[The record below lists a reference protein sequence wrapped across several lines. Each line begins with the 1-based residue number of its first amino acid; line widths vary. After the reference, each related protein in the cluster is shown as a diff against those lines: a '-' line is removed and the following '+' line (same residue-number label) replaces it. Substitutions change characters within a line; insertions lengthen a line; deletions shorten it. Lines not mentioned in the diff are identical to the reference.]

1 MVAFRFRTMD
11 PWRELRELRHE
22 MNQVFESAFG
32 RRERPYP
39 ACNVWTSPDDVLVT
53 CELPGV
59 ALDDLNISVMGN
71 TLTLAGERKPAED
84 IKENAY
90 HRHERGVGAFS
101 RTVELPARVDAED
114 VEAHFKNGVLEIRLP
129 KAAEEKSRKI
139 EIKSA

>member
-39 ACNVWTSPDDVLVT
+39 ACNVWTSDDDVFVT
-53 CELPGV
+53 SELPGV
-59 ALDDLNISVMGN
+59 VLDDLDISVMGN

-84 IKENAY
+84 VEQSAY
-90 HRHERGVGAFS
+90 HRHERGAGAFS
-101 RTVELPARVDAED
+101 RTVELPARVVAEK
-114 VEAHFKNGVLEIRLP
+114 VEAHFKSGVLTIRLP
-129 KAAEEKSRKI
+129 KAAEEKARKI
-139 EIKSA
+139 QIESA